1 MISFKSC
8 TDELLRCSWDTV
20 VEQIESIRRVSG
32 GPSDIGGT
40 APVDMAANDDMAR
53 TSAQLPIWI
62 AVIITSATAQRKAA
76 SKNSMART
84 SCYGVPFG
92 SETLMDTQCVPGTN
106 SALRF
111 AADCDGIKGMNR
123 F

>member
-1 MISFKSC
+1 
-8 TDELLRCSWDTV
+8 V
-20 VEQIESIRRVSG
+20 
-32 GPSDIGGT
+32 T
-40 APVDMAANDDMAR
+40 AHPVDTIANDDIAR
-53 TSAQLPIWI
+53 PFPQLSIWI
-62 AVIITSATAQRKAA
+62 AVIITSATTQRKAA
-76 SKNSMART
+76 SKNPMTLT
-84 SCYGVPFG
+84 SCYGMPFGSETMPFG

>member
-1 MISFKSC
+1 V
-8 TDELLRCSWDTV
+8 TAYPVDTIV
-20 VEQIESIRRVSG
+20 ND
-32 GPSDIGGT
+32 DIG
-40 APVDMAANDDMAR
+40 R
-53 TSAQLPIWI
+53 TSAQLFIWI

-76 SKNSMART
+76 SKNPMTLT
-84 SCYGVPFG
+84 SCYGMPFG

-111 AADCDGIKGMNR
+111 AADCDGINGMNR